1 MTCEPT
7 EQQLAEIHEKMMAK
21 YPKLQTEWT
30 CMTEFRMRQA
40 ARKAYR
46 EKLMNEL
53 SRAQTQVEGMASKSV
68 NL

>member
-7 EQQLAEIHEKMMAK
+7 EQQLAEIYDKVMTK
-21 YPKLQTEWT
+21 YPKLQTERT

-53 SRAQTQVEGMASKSV
+53 SRAQAEMEGVASKTV

>member
-7 EQQLAEIHEKMMAK
+7 EQQLAEIHAKVMEK
-21 YPKLQTEWT
+21 YPKLPTERT

-46 EKLMNEL
+46 EKLINEL
-53 SRAQTQVEGMASKSV
+53 SRAQAQVEGMASKAV
-68 NL
+68 DL

>member
-7 EQQLAEIHEKMMAK
+7 DQQMAEIHAKVMDK
-21 YPKLQTEWT
+21 YPKLQTERT

-53 SRAQTQVEGMASKSV
+53 SRSQAEMEGMASKAV